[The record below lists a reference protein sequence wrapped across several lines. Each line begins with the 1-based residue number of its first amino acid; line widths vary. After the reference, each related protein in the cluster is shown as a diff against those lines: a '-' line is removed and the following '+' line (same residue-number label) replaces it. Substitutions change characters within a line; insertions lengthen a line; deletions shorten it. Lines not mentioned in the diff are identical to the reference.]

1 MNSEFVLYSSKK
13 RDKTLAIARI
23 EPRFPERPKCS
34 PVTALV
40 LWYLFLSATVVPLSM
55 CVELIG

>member
-1 MNSEFVLYSSKK
+1 MNSGFVLHSSKK

-23 EPRFPERPKCS
+23 EPRFPERPKRS

-40 LWYLFLSATVVPLSM
+40 LWYLFLSSTVVPL
-55 CVELIG
+55 